1 MIYHKYFGFTLVTI
15 KSIRKIKHTMKRKL
29 FKIIYERFG
38 RHLPLSNYHI
48 NIGQKAIRYF
58 LVKNFAEKVGIDV
71 NIEKGAS
78 FPKSISIGDRSGIGV
93 RCEIYGK
100 VTIGD
105 DVLMGP
111 DVVIY
116 TINHKF
122 RSADKKISEQ
132 GYEEMK
138 EVVIGNDVWIGRKAI
153 ILPGVT
159 IHDGAVIGAGAVVA
173 KDIPPYAI
181 AVGNP
186 VQIKGYRK

>member
-1 MIYHKYFGFTLVTI
+1 
-15 KSIRKIKHTMKRKL
+15 MKRKF
-29 FKIIYERFG
+29 FKIIYERIG
-38 RHLPLSNYHI
+38 KLLPPSNYHI

-58 LVKNFAEKVGIDV
+58 LVKHFAEKVGKDV

-93 RCEIYGK
+93 RCEVYGK

-105 DVLMGP
+105 DVIMGP

-116 TINHKF
+116 TINHGF

-138 EVVIGNDVWIGRKAI
+138 EVVIGNDVWIGRRAI

-159 IHDGAVIGAGAVVA
+159 IHDGAVIGAGTVVA

-186 VQIKGYRK
+186 VQIKGYRVNEIKKK